1 MCGCRVHGEE
11 CCCITQVSQ
20 RASTGEPGAHAHLHI
35 RAVACA
41 PFNRAV
47 TSATRTTRAAL
58 PLLFLSLCPS
68 HISRCGGLHWQ
79 CRRCLALFTH
89 AHATPPPPAPSTR
102 LWAHFLTSWWF
113 IALCPPSP
121 ASPLPLHLLLSP
133 GPQLIDRRVTSLSPF
148 PPSARR
154 TQRAHTHTRTSE
166 HPRVAMVVLS
176 VSPSASAPALPSQ
189 IPTRA
194 TAAPNAF
201 ITSVGLHP
209 IEPIQVVGLSS
220 GEVCFYTAKT
230 DALSWFVEMDA
241 ARQAQLRL
249 DTATDAAMRSNSGSR
264 ANGGGAGT
272 PPVTLAPP
280 EYPVKVM
287 SFNTASA
294 GCSIVHCGFLRGR
307 EEDLLREVVQRLQPY
322 SSPSAARHLLYVI
335 TSANDVYVVDV
346 KTEVVFLHWA
356 GGGSTSGSSS
366 SPSKAPASPLSP
378 QFIVTQAETYGA
390 LMYLTVARRSAVKAA
405 TEQAASRGRHLFS
418 GGGGP
423 ERSMYQRCNEPAVYV
438 LHLGCTKPLA
448 ASTTKALI
456 AGGGAYVIQ
465 AVSKGKPH
473 PTSKHRGSN
482 TASAT
487 ASAGALSIRAHPLAP
502 LLLLL
507 LNQSEVQ
514 VYAVD
519 GDGGEATPKKAQ
531 LIFLSAASVP
541 RDRFRS
547 CSSSSSA
554 QAAASRQQQ
563 PVIDAQ
569 FVPSAAVLV
578 PCHGAGHSS
587 SSCKWICHNVQILLV
602 TPTRLQ
608 LLCTRAVAATAGV
621 SSADRGDVIAADR
634 AFYTAPSMSAATSSS
649 ALPVPHVTF
658 LRAWTWLG
666 SPDTLFA
673 LQSDRVLVELS
684 CNDLISA
691 SMDVPSVR
699 SRRLL
704 PPRTVTRLTGCGAGV
719 DVGSAAGA
727 ENCWLTPSSPAK
739 DRSGGSATAAD
750 GGGAAGLSCVQWPDV
765 LPLWGRSAIL
775 SGVFAPPLPPNHGED
790 PHTLIFSRLT
800 GLARPLP
807 IGGSA
812 AAGGKDADAED
823 DTSAGS
829 DVLHLSLLADTETI
843 SSRCICVRLCL
854 TPQPS
859 LTSTS
864 TAARPGLPLH
874 HEQESV
880 NVNVARLL
888 CDSAMPALCR
898 LEHGFYFVGSRAESA
913 YADYPFL
920 IAGLLYI
927 DGVVE
932 DAAGSECAGRAAR
945 LRAAMICLPADKHAL
960 RSLYELAR
968 RSPDGDGLGSLAGA
982 AVAPTSE
989 LKHALLQA
997 VRHTQVQPLPIPQ
1010 FDFEVFQSSSAT
1022 PSKQLLSCSFQ
1033 LSNDGVVPCVWGLWA
1048 PLPEAASTSTAKSA
1062 ATAPPPQQQPVQLT
1076 MQAYYIAA
1084 DTQELRWRPPELV
1097 HMDDLL
1103 LANPS
1108 QVFALSSV
1116 LANAVTGVASASAAV
1131 ALAPYKSVEDVL
1143 LDVDPVVVARLFLYY
1158 ADRKVLVLATVETV
1172 SSSSSG
1178 GGNTEAGGVM
1188 DDTYNFASRPSS
1200 ERVMKRT
1207 LLTGGHGGAVGEDR
1221 QYLCLVPHAAAEMNG
1236 WKADSTAES
1245 LGCSLLTSVQLSAVT
1260 VSDHDDPALQVAV
1273 VSRRFGVALATFPLP
1288 GRRGVAR
1295 VSASL
1300 LPVKVRLCRRWD
1312 ELLRVTAA
1320 VNIQAEQSEGSRCD
1334 ATSSGGMVPSSAPA
1348 SPLRGRGSTAC
1359 SLPLLRRYRA
1369 WVDTLAHPAS
1379 TYASVPLALWVW
1391 SPAWP
1396 GEDAVNYENA
1406 TSAAAAP
1413 SPVLLL
1419 QRGCALYVLHV
1430 SGAAVQMCASLLHCA
1445 PLQVV
1450 PRASP
1455 ISVGGTGE
1463 LHLQHGNYLC
1473 LVARNQLLRQLQLQ
1487 YARYSN
1493 PSTLQQAAATT
1504 CEAKWFKKLMR
1515 QAESSTAA
1523 RLRLKERPQMM
1534 EWLRSVYAPAASE
1547 LAYDSPSSSSG
1558 SAKSMQLTG
1567 AGATH
1572 VADVLD
1578 VDVTHLLR
1586 LATLAVEALAAS
1598 QGIQQFVFD
1607 GTLGAS
1613 LRHSL
1618 QHITAVLARGSSGGD
1633 KGHANG
1639 VAESRSL
1646 PGSWAV
1652 AEALARLP
1660 LACATRAL
1668 SQEAAHAATNAAA
1681 PSTAARKEVPDSS
1694 WRCRAAAVRRWWWL
1708 VMRSS
1713 SLVLA
1718 VNEAQADEAQRELSR
1733 TLDVIPLNSVL
1744 LRPMAV
1750 AANAPPPPNLH
1761 GDDHGEAEAGTV
1773 VDAVAQ
1779 ALLLCPPQFMPHSVT
1794 QLLRQRDGGNVSA
1807 PPQQQQ
1813 QRRLRAALVA
1823 ALETLGAN
1831 GGEAGADGTASLTA
1845 LFSTVCIDSAHW
1857 THAVYYTNL
1866 LGHLRH
1872 LALQESATEAPVREF
1887 ASQCIKSADAAM
1899 EGSAAAVLEVATQ
1912 TVAALLGAVV
1922 DVPAASRSR
1931 MATAVAQSM
1940 SKRQQALQRCL
1951 GPSRKAAGRGAGAT
1965 GGSPMEEDVYFLE
1978 HSPVDQL
1985 RHHLYKAQWRDV
1997 YGNFAYPTR
2006 YFFRSAVR
2014 DSAAKPAKPAAVEAA
2029 PPHYRATDLPYQLL
2043 YNSRIAE
2050 AVQQTSAPRADQNA
2064 PGATTSVSVFSG
2076 RQGRVKKVLLTEQPV
2091 ASSGA
2096 AAPPPAV
2103 ELVPALFTPMSPLQ
2117 HDTQLHDS
2125 SAQQQQSTTLS
2136 LCAAV
2141 AKEEAA
2147 LHKTYFDAFAAADEG
2162 EAQAEAQRQQ
2172 QHPLSSNSAGY
2183 DLRNDPLLQQFQ
2195 ARLSAG
2201 EAEEAVSAST
2211 TLRHKQQEEER
2222 QRVLGPLAFAPSAT
2236 RRVAHGQGDAVG
2248 DGITTGG
2255 TGATGAA
2262 TASPDLYGALPTQQ
2276 EFFARFASDG

>member
-1 MCGCRVHGEE
+1 
-11 CCCITQVSQ
+11 
-20 RASTGEPGAHAHLHI
+20 
-35 RAVACA
+35 
-41 PFNRAV
+41 
-47 TSATRTTRAAL
+47 
-58 PLLFLSLCPS
+58 
-68 HISRCGGLHWQ
+68 
-79 CRRCLALFTH
+79 
-89 AHATPPPPAPSTR
+89 
-102 LWAHFLTSWWF
+102 
-113 IALCPPSP
+113 
-121 ASPLPLHLLLSP
+121 
-133 GPQLIDRRVTSLSPF
+133 
-148 PPSARR
+148 
-154 TQRAHTHTRTSE
+154 
-166 HPRVAMVVLS
+166 MVVLS

-531 LIFLSAASVP
+531 LIFLSAAS
-541 RDRFRS
+541 
-547 CSSSSSA
+547 
-554 QAAASRQQQ
+554 
-563 PVIDAQ
+563 
-569 FVPSAAVLV
+569 
-578 PCHGAGHSS
+578 
-587 SSCKWICHNVQILLV
+587 ILLV

-1158 ADRKVLVLATVETV
+1158 ADRKVLVLAT
-1172 SSSSSG
+1172 
-1178 GGNTEAGGVM
+1178 AGGVM

-1744 LRPMAV
+1744 LRPMA
-1750 AANAPPPPNLH
+1750 
-1761 GDDHGEAEAGTV
+1761 
-1773 VDAVAQ
+1773 
-1779 ALLLCPPQFMPHSVT
+1779 FMPHSVT

-2103 ELVPALFTPMSPLQ
+2103 ELVPALFTPI
-2117 HDTQLHDS
+2117 
-2125 SAQQQQSTTLS
+2125 
-2136 LCAAV
+2136 
-2141 AKEEAA
+2141 
-2147 LHKTYFDAFAAADEG
+2147 
-2162 EAQAEAQRQQ
+2162 
-2172 QHPLSSNSAGY
+2172 AGY

>member
-1 MCGCRVHGEE
+1 
-11 CCCITQVSQ
+11 
-20 RASTGEPGAHAHLHI
+20 
-35 RAVACA
+35 
-41 PFNRAV
+41 
-47 TSATRTTRAAL
+47 
-58 PLLFLSLCPS
+58 
-68 HISRCGGLHWQ
+68 
-79 CRRCLALFTH
+79 
-89 AHATPPPPAPSTR
+89 
-102 LWAHFLTSWWF
+102 
-113 IALCPPSP
+113 
-121 ASPLPLHLLLSP
+121 
-133 GPQLIDRRVTSLSPF
+133 
-148 PPSARR
+148 
-154 TQRAHTHTRTSE
+154 
-166 HPRVAMVVLS
+166 MVVLS

-519 GDGGEATPKKAQ
+519 GDGGVATPKKAQ

-554 QAAASRQQQ
+554 QAAASRRQQ

-859 LTSTS
+859 LTSPS

-1188 DDTYNFASRPSS
+1188 DDTYNFASSPSN

-1359 SLPLLRRYRA
+1359 SLPLLRRYRT

-1493 PSTLQQAAATT
+1493 PSTLQQAAATA
-1504 CEAKWFKKLMR
+1504 CEAKWFKKLMQ

-1547 LAYDSPSSSSG
+1547 LAYDSLSSSSG

-1681 PSTAARKEVPDSS
+1681 PSTASRKEVPDSS

-1912 TVAALLGAVV
+1912 AVAALLGAVV

-2029 PPHYRATDLPYQLL
+2029 PPHYRAADLPYQLL